1 MSLCLVMMLWI
12 VRARLS
18 VPPPGPAVAMNSS
31 GFVGFHSAAAIW
43 GARSVAAPA
52 SAARVNFT
60 DMFRSR
66 DFSVLNRAN
75 SSPVARRRGRGTA
88 EGGGG
93 GNGAWDRP
101 LHHASHGPPPPLRG

>member
-1 MSLCLVMMLWI
+1 MFWI

-18 VPPPGPAVAMNSS
+18 VPPPGPAVATNSID
-31 GFVGFHSAAAIW
+31 FVGFQSAEASW
-43 GARSVAAPA
+43 GAMRAAAPA

-66 DFSVLNRAN
+66 CGLFGVGSGERLA

-93 GNGAWDRP
+93 GKIGRGARDRP